1 MVPFFRGN
9 ICHVVYEL
17 LVPLSERRH
26 RLYVHEIP
34 EVVAALRLYL
44 ERQVET
50 RENVEKAETVYRIL
64 FRLTNEKPGRPR
76 YPEFSWD
83 YLQYYLDFH
92 E

>member
-17 LVPLSERRH
+17 LVPLSERQH
-26 RLYVHEIP
+26 SFCVHGIP
-34 EVVAALRLYL
+34 EVVAALRFYL
-44 ERQVET
+44 ERQAET
-50 RENVEKAETVYRIL
+50 RENVEKAETVYRTL

-83 YLQYYLDFH
+83 YAQKSISIYN
-92 E
+92 